1 MTLFSDHYTISQC
14 FLARAP
20 KGGICDAGLGEITAL
35 YERLT
40 ASRNHREGRLQ
51 VGH

>member
-1 MTLFSDHYTISQC
+1 MHSGRGSKDGVC
-14 FLARAP
+14 
-20 KGGICDAGLGEITAL
+20 GAGLGEITAL

-51 VGH
+51 VGHQH